1 MPMIGVTLVIDTHH
15 LALVVRHT
23 DAGQQAVIFQQQDMA
38 DALAVV
44 FEQRYQGVVCGWPGL
59 AKCLTLRF
67 VHARAVGCLQGC
79 QPGVEQVFGG
89 GCLRLFEIVPAVRT
103 ALRDVVV
110 DGLGI
115 GDDCLLPLLL
125 GVLLV
130 HERIGLLVARAF
142 HTKRAWYS
150 FCLPCGCEAPA

>member
-1 MPMIGVTLVIDTHH
+1 MTGVTPLVADTHH
-15 LALVVRHT
+15 LALVVRHA
-23 DAGQQAVIFQQQDMA
+23 DACQQAAILQQQDIA

-44 FEQRYQGVVCGWPGL
+44 FEQRYQRVVRRWPGL
-59 AKCLTLRF
+59 TEGSTLLF
-67 VHARAVGCLQGC
+67 VGARVIGCLQGC
-79 QPGVEQVFGG
+79 QPGVQQVPGG
-89 GCLRLFEIVPAVRT
+89 GRLWLFKIVPALRT

-115 GDDCLLPLLL
+115 GNDCLLPLLL

-150 FCLPCGCEAPA
+150 FCQPFCCEAPA